1 MALTAQQK
9 QILREKIASGQIML
23 SKRED
28 KMTQSFRASVDRSIR
43 RKQRNNHPVARYDIA
58 ARRAYLEYPDG
69 SRRYV
74 DDE

>member
-43 RKQRNNHPVARYDIA
+43 RILFPTEIVERKSLKARGNQRKGNRKG
-58 ARRAYLEYPDG
+58 E
-69 SRRYV
+69 
-74 DDE
+74 EK